1 MRKIVC
7 WTCVVI
13 IVLVAIVL
21 SIGFEEMAATVSIF
35 IIAAVPCLFLMAAAN
50 HRRPTD
56 GIRYDKD
63 EKTLYLRERLKANR
77 DYMKLVNVPA
87 EYRTDHP
94 AELVYTGATVGGVHT
109 GGFHVEEAYTS
120 SRNIGSD
127 RYVIW
132 FTSGEDAFIV
142 KQVVLFDD
150 ALIRE
155 AKAHPQLR
163 QFLQGDTLVLKYK
176 DSQCQMDALERG
188 AVDSAMRRG
197 DTTAAKNVA
206 MRAIMASYMKR
217 NDAKAVLNWMCGK

>member
-7 WTCVVI
+7 WSFVVI

-21 SIGFEEMAATVSIF
+21 SATFDETAATMSIF
-35 IIAAVPCLFLMAAAN
+35 FIASVPCLFLMAAAN

-63 EKTLYLRERLKANR
+63 ENTLYLRERLKANK
-77 DYMKLVNVPA
+77 DYMKLWNVPA

-94 AELVYTGATVGGVHT
+94 AELVYTGATVGGVHM
-109 GGFHVEEAYTS
+109 GGFHVEEAYTT

-132 FTSGEDAFIV
+132 FTSGDDAFIV
-142 KQVVLFDD
+142 KKVVLFDED
-150 ALIRE
+150 LIRE
-155 AKAHPQLR
+155 AKSNSQLR
-163 QFLQGDTLVLKYK
+163 QFLKGDTLVLRNN
-176 DSQCQMDALERG
+176 DSKCQMDNLEKG
-188 AVDSAMRRG
+188 AVESAMRRG

-206 MRAIMASYMKR
+206 MRAVMATYMTR
-217 NDAKAVLNWMCGK
+217 SDAKAVLNWMCGK